1 MIVYKSKFGQLNG
14 PASDLAHESVRFTA
28 ITPLTEVEEEL
39 ESWADDNYM
48 EIVDT
53 TEFLDS
59 SRVKRID

>member
-1 MIVYKSKFGQLNG
+1 MIVFKRHIQEYDIHNIAEKN
-14 PASDLAHESVRFTA
+14 ERFTSVTVSSEA
-28 ITPLTEVEEEL
+28 EEGL
-39 ESWADDNYM
+39 EGWVNENYM